1 MMKMWKACFATT
13 LLSCGLALAA
23 EPEIRTITVPPEL
36 AAVTSNPELSGV
48 VWSPSLRRYLLVT
61 DDSGRRD
68 KGTNHQ
74 PLLLGLTQE
83 GTFDRTPIFIRGVKA
98 INDPESICAGP
109 DGSYFLAT
117 SHSPNRENKTTKERR
132 QLLQL
137 KEDKGA
143 LRVLASMD
151 LTHVKGSE
159 TLLTLAGLPPEGRLD
174 IEAITYHAGALFIGF
189 KSPLTT
195 RGEAAIIRLRD
206 PLAAMRAGSL
216 AASAVDR
223 FATVRLCVG
232 GGAAEVCQGISDM
245 TFLPDGSLVLS
256 ANAPKG
262 GPKDHGGSLWDLP
275 APVGEKP
282 PVLLGRFPKLKP
294 EGVTLSPS
302 GRSLVVVFDCD
313 DQPPKWTE
321 IPLPEAAKTKN

>member
-1 MMKMWKACFATT
+1 MMNMWKACFAMT

-36 AAVTSNPELSGV
+36 AAVTSNPELSG
-48 VWSPSLRRYLLVT
+48 
-61 DDSGRRD
+61 RRD

-74 PLLLGLTQE
+74 PLLLGLTQD
-83 GTFDRTPIFIRGVKA
+83 GTLDKTPLFIRGVEA

-195 RGEAAIIRLRD
+195 RGEATIIRVRD
-206 PLAAMRAGSL
+206 PLAAMRAGRL
-216 AASAVDR
+216 DASAVNR

-232 GGAAEVCQGISDM
+232 GEDAQVCQGISDM
-245 TFLPDGSLVLS
+245 TFLSDESLVLS

-262 GPKDHGGSLWDLP
+262 GPKDHGGALWELP

-302 GRSLVVVFDCD
+302 GRSLMVVFDCD

-321 IPLPEAAKTKN
+321 ISLPETAKPRH